1 MVSNKIKIV
10 ILAVIFNL
18 LFEYSIRGFY
28 GLFLYKGL
36 IIFLIILYF
45 SYFMIVDSLIRK
57 FRINNLQILIVSF
70 CFGTLIVTFFAGNIF
85 INPTYVGV
93 NIPKFFFVNIVWWGF
108 LQALLTFYL
117 ATRIVQR
124 DWNEK
129 PMGRLGF
136 FIYSGYIIV
145 FLIFT
150 FIIVETPKGT
160 LLGYIFSL
168 AFFISG
174 LLYLKIKLKKP
185 QQEIYRFKK
194 SLLLDILSFGSVI
207 FFLFSGTFIAT
218 SQTYID
224 GMIINIIALNLSI
237 VWTVLVFIGMIL
249 YYLKNKEQI
258 TT

>member
-1 MVSNKIKIV
+1 MFNNKIKIV
-10 ILAVIFNL
+10 ILTVIFNL

-28 GLFLYKGL
+28 GLFLHKGL
-36 IIFLIILYF
+36 IILLITLYF

-150 FIIVETPKGT
+150 FIFVETPKGT

-168 AFFISG
+168 TFFISG

-185 QQEIYRFKK
+185 QKLTPYHNY
-194 SLLLDILSFGSVI
+194 IL
-207 FFLFSGTFIAT
+207 FF
-218 SQTYID
+218 
-224 GMIINIIALNLSI
+224 
-237 VWTVLVFIGMIL
+237 
-249 YYLKNKEQI
+249 
-258 TT
+258 